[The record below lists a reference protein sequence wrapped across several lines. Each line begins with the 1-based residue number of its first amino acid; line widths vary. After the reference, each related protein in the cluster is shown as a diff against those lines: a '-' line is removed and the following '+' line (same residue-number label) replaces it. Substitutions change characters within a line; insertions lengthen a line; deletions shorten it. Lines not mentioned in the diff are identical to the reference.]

1 MFQLIEPIWLL
12 AMAGIAIPVIIHL
25 WNIKKGKTLKVGSI
39 AFLIQRSRQS
49 ARSLRLS
56 DILLLVLRCLFIS
69 LLAMLLSKPLWQQPA
84 DQNNIK
90 GWILIEPGRLT
101 EVYPVFKPL
110 IDSLLHAG
118 FEFHYFRE
126 GFKKD
131 DLQTILKNKRDT
143 SIESPYSYW
152 SLLQLLERAIP
163 DNLPVQLF
171 TGNRLIQFSGNRP
184 GLSLNLSWH
193 TYTPSDSVFSATAAA
208 YLTSADSIRVI
219 KYISRPTGTSYATQT
234 FAAALHRYTDYFVH
248 IESGKLM
255 IADNR
260 VIKNEVEVDTTTLR
274 IAIYTDNFINDA
286 YYLKAALEAIQ
297 QYTSR
302 KINVSLVRSIVEI
315 PPGRHWL
322 FWLSEKPV
330 SKGLH
335 ANNIFSYENGKPVRI
350 SSSINYHRISLAS
363 GQIALYQLISADTS
377 KNILSESTWQDGFG
391 KPVLLND
398 KIDNCNIYH
407 FFSRFD
413 PDWNDLVWS
422 DKFAE
427 ILLELILGDANGF
440 NRNSLTD
447 KRVIDTQQLKP
458 AVTNEKH
465 TTKTR
470 NPVKRS
476 DLSMIIWL
484 AAFTVFFLERILSF
498 NKKKQETY
506 G

>member
-12 AMAGIAIPVIIHL
+12 ALAGIAIPVIIHL
-25 WNIKKGKTLKVGSI
+25 WNSKKGKTLKVGSI

-69 LLAMLLSKPLWQQPA
+69 LLAMLLSKLQWQQPA
-84 DQNNIK
+84 DQSNIK

-143 SIESPYSYW
+143 SIESRYSYW

-184 GLSLNLSWH
+184 DLSLDLNWH
-193 TYTPSDSVFSATAAA
+193 TYTSSDSVFSATAAA
-208 YLTSADSIRVI
+208 YLTPADSIRVI
-219 KYISRPTGTSYATQT
+219 KYQSRPTGTSYATHT
-234 FAAALHRYTDYFVH
+234 IAATRQRDTGYSVH
-248 IESGKLM
+248 IESGKL
-255 IADNR
+255 IIFDNT
-260 VIKNEVEVDTTTLR
+260 VIKNDVEVDTTTLR

-335 ANNIFSYENGKPVRI
+335 VNKIFNYENGKPVRL

-391 KPVLLND
+391 KPVLLKD
-398 KIDNCNIYH
+398 TIDNSSIYH

-427 ILLELILGDANGF
+427 ILLELILEDADGF
-440 NRNSLTD
+440 NRNSLVD
-447 KRVIDTQQLKP
+447 KRVIDTQQVKP
-458 AVTNEKH
+458 TVINKKYI
-465 TTKTR
+465 TTSR
-470 NPVKRS
+470 NLVQRS

-484 AAFTVFFLERILSF
+484 AAFSIFFLERIISF
-498 NKKKQETY
+498 NKKKQEIY